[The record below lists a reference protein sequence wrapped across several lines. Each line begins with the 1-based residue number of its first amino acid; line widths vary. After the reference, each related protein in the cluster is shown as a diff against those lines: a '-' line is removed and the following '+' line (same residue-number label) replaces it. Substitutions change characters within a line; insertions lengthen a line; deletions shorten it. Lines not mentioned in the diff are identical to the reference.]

1 MKKIVLLGP
10 PGCGK
15 GTQSKILVE
24 KDDFVQLSTGDL
36 LRSETSNS
44 KSDLG
49 KKVKHL
55 MESGELVPDDI
66 VIDIIVNKVE
76 ENKNKNIVFDG
87 FPRNLKQAEVL
98 DSSLE
103 NISIK
108 LDHAI
113 LFDVDFKIL
122 EERINNRISEN
133 KGSEQRKDDNSETL
147 LNRIKIFKSHT
158 LPIVSYYEEKGII
171 SKVDG
176 MMKVNEV
183 YAEITKIIC

>member
-15 GTQSKILVE
+15 GTQSKLLVE
-24 KDDFVQLSTGDL
+24 KDNFVQLSTGDL
-36 LRSETSNS
+36 LRSEIS
-44 KSDLG
+44 KSDSDLG

-66 VIDIIVNKVE
+66 VIDIIMNKVE
-76 ENKNKNIVFDG
+76 EHKNKNIVFDG
-87 FPRNLKQAEVL
+87 FPRNLMQAEVL

-103 NISIK
+103 NVSVK

-113 LFDVDFKIL
+113 LFQIDFKIL
-122 EERINNRISEN
+122 EERINNRIIET

-147 LNRIKIFKSHT
+147 LNRIEVFKSST
-158 LPIVSYYEEKGII
+158 LPIVKYYEEKGII
-171 SKVDG
+171 SKIDG
-176 MMKVNEV
+176 MQEVNEV

>member
-15 GTQSKILVE
+15 GTQSKLLVE
-24 KDDFVQLSTGDL
+24 KNNFVQLSTGDL

-44 KSDLG
+44 DSDLG
-49 KKVKHL
+49 KKVKYL
-55 MESGELVPDDI
+55 MESGELVPDHI

-76 ENKNKNIVFDG
+76 EHKNKSIVFDG

-103 NISIK
+103 NVSVK

-113 LFDVDFKIL
+113 LFQIDFKIL
-122 EERINNRISEN
+122 EERINHRISET
-133 KGSEQRKDDNSETL
+133 KGSERRKDDNSETL
-147 LNRIKIFKSHT
+147 LNRIEVFKSST
-158 LPIVSYYEEKGII
+158 LPIVKYYEEKGII
-171 SKVDG
+171 SKIDG
-176 MMKVNEV
+176 MQKVNEV

>member
-15 GTQSKILVE
+15 GTQSKLLVE
-24 KDDFVQLSTGDL
+24 KDNFVQLSTGDL

-44 KSDLG
+44 DSDLG
-49 KKVKHL
+49 KKVKYL

-66 VIDIIVNKVE
+66 VIDIIMNKVE
-76 ENKNKNIVFDG
+76 EHKNKSIVFDG

-103 NISIK
+103 EASVK

-113 LFDVDFKIL
+113 LFQIDFKIL
-122 EERINNRISEN
+122 EERINNRIIET

-147 LNRIKIFKSHT
+147 LNRIEVFKSST
-158 LPIVSYYEEKGII
+158 LPIVKYYEEEGII
-171 SKVDG
+171 SKIDG
-176 MMKVNEV
+176 MQGVNEV

>member
-15 GTQSKILVE
+15 GTQSKLLVE
-24 KDDFVQLSTGDL
+24 KNNFVQLSTGDL
-36 LRSETSNS
+36 LRSETSDSNS
-44 KSDLG
+44 VLG
-49 KKVKHL
+49 KKVKYL

-76 ENKNKNIVFDG
+76 EHKNKSIVFDG
-87 FPRNLKQAEVL
+87 FPRNLNQAEAL

-103 NISIK
+103 NVSVK

-113 LFDVDFKIL
+113 FFQIDFKIL
-122 EERINNRISEN
+122 EERINNRISEA

-147 LNRIKIFKSHT
+147 LNRIEVFKSST
-158 LPIVSYYEEKGII
+158 LPIVRYYEEKGII
-171 SKVDG
+171 TKIDG
-176 MMKVNEV
+176 MQKVNEV

>member
-15 GTQSKILVE
+15 GTQSKLLVE
-24 KDDFVQLSTGDL
+24 KNNFIQLSTGYL
-36 LRSETSNS
+36 LRSEIS
-44 KSDLG
+44 KSDSDLG

-66 VIDIIVNKVE
+66 VIDIIMNKVE
-76 ENKNKNIVFDG
+76 EHKNKNIVFDG

-103 NISIK
+103 NVSVK

-113 LFDVDFKIL
+113 LFQIDFKIL
-122 EERINNRISEN
+122 EERIYNRIIET

-147 LNRIKIFKSHT
+147 LNRIEVFKSST
-158 LPIVSYYEEKGII
+158 LPIVKYYEEKGII
-171 SKVDG
+171 SQIDG
-176 MMKVNEV
+176 MQKVNEV

>member
-15 GTQSKILVE
+15 GTQSKLLVE
-24 KDDFVQLSTGDL
+24 KNNFVQLSTGDL

-44 KSDLG
+44 SSELG

-55 MESGELVPDDI
+55 MESGELVPDEI
-66 VIDIIVNKVE
+66 VIDIIVKKVE
-76 ENKNKNIVFDG
+76 EHKNKNIVFDG

-103 NISIK
+103 DVSIK

-113 LFDVDFKIL
+113 LFEIDFKIL
-122 EERINNRISEN
+122 EERINNRVNETS
-133 KGSEQRKDDNSETL
+133 GSEKRKDDNSATL
-147 LNRIKIFKSHT
+147 LNRIEVFKSST
-158 LPIVSYYEEKGII
+158 LPIVSYYEKKGIL
-171 SKVDG
+171 SKING
-176 MMKVNEV
+176 MQMINEV
-183 YAEITKIIC
+183 YAKITKIIC

>member
-15 GTQSKILVE
+15 GTQSKLLVE
-24 KDDFVQLSTGDL
+24 KNNFVQLSTGDL
-36 LRSETSNS
+36 LRSEVS
-44 KSDLG
+44 KSDSDLG
-49 KKVKHL
+49 KKVKYL

-66 VIDIIVNKVE
+66 VIDIIMNKVE
-76 ENKNKNIVFDG
+76 EHKNKNIVFDG

-103 NISIK
+103 KVSVK

-113 LFDVDFKIL
+113 LFQIDFKIL
-122 EERINNRISEN
+122 EERINNRIIET
-133 KGSEQRKDDNSETL
+133 KGSEQRKDDNSEIL
-147 LNRIKIFKSHT
+147 LNRIEVFKSST

-171 SKVDG
+171 SKING
-176 MMKVNEV
+176 MQMINEV
-183 YAEITKIIC
+183 YAQITKIIC

>member
-15 GTQSKILVE
+15 GTQSKLLVE
-24 KDDFVQLSTGDL
+24 KDKFVQLSTGDL

-44 KSDLG
+44 NSDLG
-49 KKVKHL
+49 KKVKYL

-66 VIDIIVNKVE
+66 VIDIIVKKVE
-76 ENKNKNIVFDG
+76 EHKNKNIVFDG
-87 FPRNLKQAEVL
+87 FPRNLKQAEAL
-98 DSSLE
+98 DLSLE
-103 NISIK
+103 NVSIK

-113 LFDVDFKIL
+113 LFEIDFKIL
-122 EERINNRISEN
+122 EERINNRVNETKESE
-133 KGSEQRKDDNSETL
+133 KRMDDNSKTL
-147 LNRIKIFKSHT
+147 LNRIEVFKSST

-171 SKVDG
+171 SKING
-176 MMKVNEV
+176 MQMVNEV

>member
-1 MKKIVLLGP
+1 MTKIVLLGP

-15 GTQSKILVE
+15 GTQSKLLVE
-24 KDDFVQLSTGDL
+24 KNNFVQLSTGDL

-44 KSDLG
+44 NSDLG
-49 KKVKHL
+49 KKVKYL

-76 ENKNKNIVFDG
+76 EHKNKSIVFDG
-87 FPRNLKQAEVL
+87 FPRNLKQAEAL

-103 NISIK
+103 NVSVK

-113 LFDVDFKIL
+113 FFQIDFKIL
-122 EERINNRISEN
+122 EERINNRISEA

-147 LNRIKIFKSHT
+147 LNRIEVFKSST
-158 LPIVSYYEEKGII
+158 LPIVRYYEEKGII
-171 SKVDG
+171 TKIDG
-176 MMKVNEV
+176 MQKVNEV

>member
-15 GTQSKILVE
+15 GTQSKLLVE
-24 KDDFVQLSTGDL
+24 KDNFVQLSTGDL

-44 KSDLG
+44 DSDLG
-49 KKVKHL
+49 KKVKYL
-55 MESGELVPDDI
+55 MESGELVPDKI
-66 VIDIIVNKVE
+66 VIDIIINKVE
-76 ENKNKNIVFDG
+76 EHKNKSIVFDG

-103 NISIK
+103 NVSVK

-113 LFDVDFKIL
+113 LFQIDFKIL
-122 EERINNRISEN
+122 EERINNRISET
-133 KGSEQRKDDNSETL
+133 KGSEQRKDDNTETL
-147 LNRIKIFKSHT
+147 LNRIEVFKSST
-158 LPIVSYYEEKGII
+158 LPIVKYYEEKGIM
-171 SKVDG
+171 SKIDG
-176 MMKVNEV
+176 MQKVNEV